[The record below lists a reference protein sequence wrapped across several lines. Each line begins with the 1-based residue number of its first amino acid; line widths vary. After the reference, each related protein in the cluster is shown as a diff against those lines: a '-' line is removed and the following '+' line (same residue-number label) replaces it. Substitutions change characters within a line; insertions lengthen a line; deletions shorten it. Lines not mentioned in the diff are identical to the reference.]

1 MTTLALIVLGSLG
14 FVAFA
19 IGVVVLIATL
29 VAKAA
34 RTVYNDEPDPVIPR
48 YTYRYDKADEAL
60 AARTRKRREA
70 ADAIHTRAHKV
81 ESGTKVADVLKLV
94 KK

>member
-1 MTTLALIVLGSLG
+1 MTTLALIVLAVCSLLG
-14 FVAFA
+14 LGIWLHV
-19 IGVVVLIATL
+19 TL
-29 VAKAA
+29 TWAA
-34 RTVYNDEPDPVIPR
+34 RQIDEQLDIKPPV
-48 YTYRYDKADEAL
+48 YRYPVADEAL